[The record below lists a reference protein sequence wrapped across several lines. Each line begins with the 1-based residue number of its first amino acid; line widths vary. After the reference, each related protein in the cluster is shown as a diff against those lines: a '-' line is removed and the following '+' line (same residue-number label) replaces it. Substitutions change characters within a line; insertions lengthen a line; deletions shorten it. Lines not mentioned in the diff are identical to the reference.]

1 MARRITMYPAPHV
14 EARVH
19 VSDEMIKDYKE
30 CARLSE
36 VVGRSGKDC
45 DSCSWNDVRIGD
57 TAICALKDLE
67 RQIGDE

>member
-1 MARRITMYPAPHV
+1 M
-14 EARVH
+14 EA
-19 VSDEMIKDYKE
+19 DYKE
-30 CARLSE
+30 CAE
-36 VVGRSGKDC
+36 MVCVVGGSGKDC